1 MGQGATITISN
12 FSDHVLGIGVPQHD
26 YTSGWE
32 ALDQLNLQPRSGHA
46 PVYIEGTGI
55 TSNSYVTLSLTV
67 MKRDADGKYV
77 KDDAY
82 TVSDARVELTG
93 DHWRSGNPTNGAL
106 DVQVLNK
113 DFKQDV
119 IAIFLRGRT

>member
-12 FSDHVLGIGVPQHD
+12 FSDHVLGVDVPQHD
-26 YTSGWE
+26 YTYGWE
-32 ALDQLNLQPRSGHA
+32 ALQINLPPRSGHA

-67 MKRDADGKYV
+67 MKRGADGKYV

-93 DHWRSGNPTNGAL
+93 AHWKAGDSTTGAL
-106 DVQVLNK
+106 DVEVLTK

-119 IAIFLRGRT
+119 VAIFLRGNS